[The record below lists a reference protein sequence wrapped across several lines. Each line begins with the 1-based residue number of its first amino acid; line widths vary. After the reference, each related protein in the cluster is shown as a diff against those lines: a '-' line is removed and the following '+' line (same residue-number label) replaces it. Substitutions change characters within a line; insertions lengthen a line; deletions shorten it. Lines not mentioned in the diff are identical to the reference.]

1 MKKGGS
7 VNGTTWRQIGSNVK
21 DVFRSPTFLVPV
33 IISIILLA
41 LFFLRRYL
49 RWTVKCSSKNG
60 MEGKT
65 VVITGGNTGLGKATA
80 YELAKRNARVIIA
93 CRNDIKGEAVARSI
107 KIKTG
112 NPFVYC
118 SHLDLGNQRSIREF
132 VQDFLSKES
141 ALHVLINNAA
151 YMGPRATT
159 DDGYERTFGVNYL
172 GHFYLT
178 YLLQDRLKKCAPSRI
193 INIASDAIKK
203 GKLDFDDLPLRNYDI
218 YGAYARSKASLGMF
232 TIEAHRRWLDDTVA
246 SYAVHPG
253 AVCTDLLR
261 SWPGIFGQILRVASR
276 ILFKSPDDGCQTIVY
291 CAVSNGLKKFS
302 GKLFSQCDVSSFPES
317 LRDKEQ
323 CRKLWDLSLELCG
336 LEKEQDLVDKEPE
349 LNTNH
354 VTNATPHTKSQ

>member
-1 MKKGGS
+1 MP
-7 VNGTTWRQIGSNVK
+7 RAE
-21 DVFRSPTFLVPV
+21 
-33 IISIILLA
+33 ILDWE
-41 LFFLRRYL
+41 RPQH
-49 RWTVKCSSKNG
+49 
-60 MEGKT
+60 
-65 VVITGGNTGLGKATA
+65 
-80 YELAKRNARVIIA
+80 YELAKRNAKVIIA

-178 YLLQDRLKKCAPSRI
+178 YLLQDRLKKCGPSRI

-232 TIEAHRRWLDDTVA
+232 TIEAHRRWFDDTVV

-253 AVCTDLLR
+253 YKTWSIDNKADIKHARSIDNNAVRWSSLCFTPRTDKML
-261 SWPGIFGQILRVASR
+261 IR
-276 ILFKSPDDGCQTIVY
+276 IYFTPFNIRW
-291 CAVSNGLKKFS
+291 
-302 GKLFSQCDVSSFPES
+302 SSLYF
-317 LRDKEQ
+317 
-323 CRKLWDLSLELCG
+323 
-336 LEKEQDLVDKEPE
+336 
-349 LNTNH
+349 
-354 VTNATPHTKSQ
+354 TP